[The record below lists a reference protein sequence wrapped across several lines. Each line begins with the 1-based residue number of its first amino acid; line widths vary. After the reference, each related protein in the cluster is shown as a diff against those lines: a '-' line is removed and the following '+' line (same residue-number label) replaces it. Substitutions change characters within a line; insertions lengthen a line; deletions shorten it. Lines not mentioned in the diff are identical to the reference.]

1 MTKQLSYTAAAV
13 LVWLPE
19 GQRPTDVDFAKTSDP
34 TMSPPDP
41 NPEPWWELRQ
51 AIVYAKELDP
61 RPAKRPWIKTGDEVL
76 SPGDID
82 ALYRQLRP

>member
-1 MTKQLSYTAAAV
+1 MTEQLSLTTGAV
-13 LVWLPE
+13 LMWLPE
-19 GQRPTDVDFAKTSDP
+19 GQEPTEAEFAKRGDHS
-34 TMSPPDP
+34 MSPPNP

-51 AIVYAKELDP
+51 AIFYAKELDP
-61 RPAKRPWIKTGDEVL
+61 LPAKRPWIKTGDEVL